1 MCAMERENEKENLE
15 MQYLKIINLSDELLV
30 KMFYELK
37 INKQEEKRLM
47 FLILKELVSRNKL
60 NMLASSKHVN

>member
-1 MCAMERENEKENLE
+1 MERENEKENLE